1 MLSNSA
7 YLLTTL
13 SNPLNLSLLTTQL
26 LSAPAIWERVN
37 GLRTCLRV
45 MGVFQSAAIN
55 ILRQED
61 EAAAARK
68 QTDWKKELAISNLQ
82 RATTLLSRQEWVTA
96 VIKGANDRSPR
107 WKHLLV
113 LGGLLVGFE
122 GQERQGMS
130 RHLRSTVESAFVKAM
145 NLALDDVGMGED
157 LGAQSI
163 ALTLNWNFDLLS
175 PLQRSMMD
183 HDVSD

>member
-1 MLSNSA
+1 
-7 YLLTTL
+7 
-13 SNPLNLSLLTTQL
+13 
-26 LSAPAIWERVN
+26 
-37 GLRTCLRV
+37 

-68 QTDWKKELAISNLQ
+68 ETDWKKELAISNPQ

-183 HDVSD
+183 HDVSDLSVLLLSTMLTGTKATASPPCEYRVSVLGRLQLWTVPSEH